1 MRRLPAT
8 ACCVV
13 GALLAALAARHV
25 GGRGED
31 PDAPARGALG
41 RALAQRDLAAIRSAV
56 ASARAALGARA
67 GEPEVADEARA
78 VPPEGGWL
86 APREA
91 RAQLAGQLER
101 LEGLRW
107 WRVGLDPTRLERP
120 LREPASVVAC
130 GATARRARLDGAARA
145 LALAEEAAEFLR
157 WAQEQAGAGLFPF
170 PAARGVT
177 SSPPFAV
184 ADRFLRRVEADGRLA
199 EVTRSGWLVEDLG
212 DGGLQFDNGECG
224 VALLELHAET
234 KDPRDLA
241 AARRAADWALGR
253 ALVPN
258 WNYNAFSVEL
268 LARAARATG
277 EARYLDGAAEKALL
291 GVLPGQLQDG
301 PRAGRWLDPHNA
313 RPAYHS
319 IMLHALAALTD
330 ALPATDARRAEVVA
344 ALGLGLRA
352 RNADLVAGRATNKDK
367 ALEALLLVRRV
378 FAADPA
384 FLRDTRSDVA
394 LEALARLVTAEAR
407 RGQAPLGPREWA
419 LFLEAAAS
427 RGD

>member
-1 MRRLPAT
+1 MRGRR
-8 ACCVV
+8 
-13 GALLAALAARHV
+13 ALLACSLLAAAAGAGLAERVRRQPREDPRLDEARAALA
-25 GGRGED
+25 
-31 PDAPARGALG
+31 
-41 RALAQRDLAAIRSAV
+41 RALAGRDLAAVRSAV
-56 ASARAALGARA
+56 ASNRAALGALA

-78 VPPEGGWL
+78 VPAEGGWL
-86 APREA
+86 APAEA
-91 RAQLAGQLER
+91 RGLLAGQLER

-120 LREPASVVAC
+120 LREAASVVAC
-130 GATARRARLDGAARA
+130 GATARRAGLDGAARA
-145 LALAEEAAEFLR
+145 LTLAEEAAGVLR

-177 SSPPFAV
+177 SSPPFAA
-184 ADRFLRRVEADGRLA
+184 ADRFLRRA
-199 EVTRSGWLVEDLG
+199 
-212 DGGLQFDNGECG
+212 
-224 VALLELHAET
+224 
-234 KDPRDLA
+234 LA

-253 ALVPN
+253 PLVPN

-313 RPAYHS
+313 RPAYHF
-319 IMLHALAALTD
+319 IMLRALAALSE
-330 ALPATDARRAEVVA
+330 ALPPTDGRRAEVVA

-367 ALEALLLVRRV
+367 AMEALLLVRRV
-378 FAADPA
+378 FAAEPA
-384 FLRDTRSDVA
+384 FLRATRSDVA
-394 LEALARLVTAEAR
+394 LDVLARLVTAEAR
-407 RGQAPLGPREWA
+407 SGRAPLGPREWA
-419 LFLEAAAS
+419 LFLEAAAA
-427 RGD
+427 RQGP